1 MKTTKNKRITTQI
14 DLSSIAP
21 ISLELE
27 RFIYAGSQPF
37 IFHLTDYNG
46 DFIYGLIDIEELGEY
61 LEEEEGKIIEELQKL
76 YDLAKLEEIKE
87 IIFR

>member
-21 ISLELE
+21 ISEELK

-37 IFHLTDYNG
+37 IFHLRDFGG
-46 DFIYGLIDIEELGEY
+46 DFIYGLIDIEELKEY

-76 YDLAKLEEIKE
+76 YDLAKIEEIKE